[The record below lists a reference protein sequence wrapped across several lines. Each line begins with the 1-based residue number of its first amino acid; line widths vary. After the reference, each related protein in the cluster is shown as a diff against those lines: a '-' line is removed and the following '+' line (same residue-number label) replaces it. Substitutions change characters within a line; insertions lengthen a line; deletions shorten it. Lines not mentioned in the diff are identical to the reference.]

1 MDIKMQNRIDGY
13 FDKLTEFIN
22 KIPLSDK
29 GKNYLW
35 FISFCQ
41 FYDEPV
47 LSENGKT
54 TYGIK
59 TEWQLQR
66 FIEQFKK
73 NIKNIKK
80 LRLKAVEKWTDELNN
95 IEPPEAVAKIDK
107 QLYQL
112 RKKELLAEIGADSLN
127 DWDRWLQKYLSN
139 EIDQQNKRPAKKPPK
154 QQKKTSYVWQSNP
167 VDEIPELYS
176 LMFDKYKLIA
186 SDTTP
191 EQFEAVFTGQPIE
204 SINPIKWHQDNASE
218 LLYFIDRL
226 EQSNNIEHNPKRA
239 DYQKLISCFV
249 KPDGKPFKAV
259 WKSLKTN
266 IDINLSS
273 DKQKAIDEL
282 VSSF

>member
-13 FDKLTEFIN
+13 FEKLTEFIN

-35 FISFCQ
+35 YISFCQ

-54 TYGIK
+54 TYGIQ

-73 NIKNIKK
+73 NFQK
-80 LRLKAVEKWTDELNN
+80 LRLKAVEKWTDELNR
-95 IEPPEAVAKIDK
+95 IEPSEAVAKIDK
-107 QLYQL
+107 QLYEL
-112 RKKELLAEIGADSLN
+112 RKKELLAEIGADGLN

-139 EIDQQNKRPAKKPPK
+139 EIDHQQKRLARKPPK
-154 QQKKTSYVWQSNP
+154 QQKKTSYVWQNNP
-167 VDEIPELYS
+167 DKELPELYS
-176 LMFDKYKLIA
+176 LMINKYKLIA
-186 SDTTP
+186 PETTP
-191 EQFEAVFTGQPIE
+191 EQFKAVFTGQAIE

-226 EQSNNIEHNPKRA
+226 EKSNNIEHNPKKA
-239 DYQKLISCFV
+239 DYKKLTACFV
-249 KPDGKPFKAV
+249 KPDGNQFNAV
-259 WKSLKTN
+259 WKTLKTN
-266 IDINLSS
+266 IEINLSP

-282 VSSF
+282 VSNF

>member
-1 MDIKMQNRIDGY
+1 MENNIQNKIDGY

-54 TYGIK
+54 TYGIQ

-73 NIKNIKK
+73 NFQK
-80 LRLKAVEKWTDELNN
+80 LRLKVVEKWTDELNN

-112 RKKELLAEIGADSLN
+112 RKKELLAEIGADGLN

-139 EIDQQNKRPAKKPPK
+139 EIDHQQKRPARKPPK

-167 VDEIPELYS
+167 DNELPELYS
-176 LMFDKYKLIA
+176 LMINKYKLIA
-186 SDTTP
+186 PETTY
-191 EQFEAVFTGQPIE
+191 EQFKAVFTGQPIDE
-204 SINPIKWHQDNASE
+204 IKQIKWHQDNASE

-226 EQSNNIEHNPKRA
+226 EQSNNIRHNQKKA
-239 DYQKLISCFV
+239 DYQRMTACFV
-249 KPDGKPFKAV
+249 KPDGNVFTAN
-259 WKSLKTN
+259 LKQIKQN
-266 IDINLSS
+266 ITINLSA

-282 VSSF
+282 VSNF

>member
-13 FDKLTEFIN
+13 FEKLTEFIN

-47 LSENGKT
+47 LSENDKT
-54 TYGIK
+54 TYGIQ

-73 NIKNIKK
+73 NFQK
-80 LRLKAVEKWTDELNN
+80 LRLNAVEKWTDELNR
-95 IEPPEAVAKIDK
+95 IEPSEAVAKIDK
-107 QLYQL
+107 QLYEL
-112 RKKELLAEIGADSLN
+112 RKKELLADIGADGLN

-139 EIDQQNKRPAKKPPK
+139 EIDYQQKKPTRKPPK
-154 QQKKTSYVWQSNP
+154 QQTKTSYVWQNNP
-167 VDEIPELYS
+167 DKELPELYK
-176 LMFDKYKLIA
+176 LMIDNYKLIA
-186 SDTTP
+186 PETTL
-191 EQFEAVFTGQPIE
+191 EQFKAVFTGQAIE

-226 EQSNNIEHNPKRA
+226 QQTNNIVHNPKKT
-239 DYQKLISCFV
+239 DYQKMTACFV
-249 KPDGKPFKAV
+249 KPDGKQFKAN
-259 WKSLKTN
+259 WKQIKQN
-266 IDINLSS
+266 ISFNLSS
-273 DKQKAIDEL
+273 DKQNAIDEL
-282 VSSF
+282 VNNF

>member
-13 FDKLTEFIN
+13 FEKLTEFIN

-47 LSENGKT
+47 LSENDKT
-54 TYGIK
+54 TYGIQ

-66 FIEQFKK
+66 FIERFKK
-73 NIKNIKK
+73 NFQK
-80 LRLKAVEKWTDELNN
+80 LRLKAVEKWTDELNR
-95 IEPPEAVAKIDK
+95 IEPSEAVAKIDK
-107 QLYQL
+107 QLYEL
-112 RKKELLAEIGADSLN
+112 RKKELLADIGADGLN
-127 DWDRWLQKYLSN
+127 DWDKWLQKYLSN
-139 EIDQQNKRPAKKPPK
+139 EIDYQQKKPTRKPPK

-167 VDEIPELYS
+167 NKELPELYS
-176 LMFDKYKLIA
+176 LMINKYKLIA
-186 SDTTP
+186 PETTP
-191 EQFEAVFTGQPIE
+191 EQFKAIFTGQSIE

-218 LLYFIDRL
+218 LLYFNEAIKNKVNNVWHIYQRL
-226 EQSNNIEHNPKRA
+226 A
-239 DYQKLISCFV
+239 ACFV
-249 KPDGKPFKAV
+249 KPDGMQFNAV

-266 IDINLSS
+266 IEINLSP

-282 VSSF
+282 VRNF

>member
-13 FDKLTEFIN
+13 FEKLTEFIN

-54 TYGIK
+54 TYGIQ

-73 NIKNIKK
+73 NFQK
-80 LRLKAVEKWTDELNN
+80 LRLNAVEKWTDELNR
-95 IEPPEAVAKIDK
+95 IEPSEAVAKIDK
-107 QLYQL
+107 QLYEL
-112 RKKELLAEIGADSLN
+112 RKKELLADIGADGLN

-139 EIDQQNKRPAKKPPK
+139 EIDYQQKKPTRKPPK
-154 QQKKTSYVWQSNP
+154 QQTKTSYVWQNNP
-167 VDEIPELYS
+167 DKELPELYS
-176 LMFDKYKLIA
+176 LMINKYKLIA

-191 EQFEAVFTGQPIE
+191 EQFKAVFTGQPIDKIE
-204 SINPIKWHQDNASE
+204 PIKWHQDNASE
-218 LLYFIDRL
+218 LLYFNEAIKSKVNDVWHIYQRL
-226 EQSNNIEHNPKRA
+226 A
-239 DYQKLISCFV
+239 ACFV

-266 IDINLSS
+266 IDINLSP

-282 VSSF
+282 LKNF

>member
-1 MDIKMQNRIDGY
+1 MDIKMQNRIDDY
-13 FDKLTEFIN
+13 FEKLTEFIN

-41 FYDEPV
+41 FYEEPV

-54 TYGIK
+54 TYGIQ

-73 NIKNIKK
+73 NFQK

-112 RKKELLAEIGADSLN
+112 RKKELLAEIGADGLN

-139 EIDQQNKRPAKKPPK
+139 EIYHQQKRPARKPIKIP
-154 QQKKTSYVWQSNP
+154 KKTSYVWQDNP
-167 VDEIPELYS
+167 DKELPELYS
-176 LMFDKYKLIA
+176 LMINKYKLIA
-186 SDTTP
+186 PETTY
-191 EQFEAVFTGQPIE
+191 EQFKAIFTGQPIDE
-204 SINPIKWHQDNASE
+204 IEPIKWHQDNASE
-218 LLYFIDRL
+218 LLYFNEAIKKKVNDVWHIYQRL
-226 EQSNNIEHNPKRA
+226 EA
-239 DYQKLISCFV
+239 CFV

-282 VSSF
+282 VSNF

>member
-1 MDIKMQNRIDGY
+1 MQNRIDGY
-13 FDKLTEFIN
+13 FEKLTEFIN

-29 GKNYLW
+29 GKNYIW
-35 FISFCQ
+35 FISYCQ
-41 FYDEPV
+41 FYDKPV

-54 TYGIK
+54 TYGIQ

-73 NIKNIKK
+73 NFQK

-112 RKKELLAEIGADSLN
+112 RKKELLAEIGADGLN

-139 EIDQQNKRPAKKPPK
+139 ELDHQQKRPARKPPK

-167 VDEIPELYS
+167 DKELPELYN
-176 LMFDKYKLIA
+176 LMIKKYKLIA
-186 SDTTP
+186 PETTY
-191 EQFEAVFTGQPIE
+191 EQFKSVFTGQEIE
-204 SINPIKWHQDNASE
+204 RINPIKWHQGNASE

-226 EQSNNIEHNPKRA
+226 EQSNNIVHNAKKA
-239 DYQKLISCFV
+239 DHQRMTACFV
-249 KPDGKPFKAV
+249 KPDGKQFNAS

-266 IDINLSS
+266 IETNLSH
-273 DKQKAIDEL
+273 DKKNSIDEL
-282 VSSF
+282 ISNF

>member
-13 FDKLTEFIN
+13 FEKLTEFIN

-47 LSENGKT
+47 LSENDKT
-54 TYGIK
+54 TYGIQ

-73 NIKNIKK
+73 NFQK
-80 LRLKAVEKWTDELNN
+80 LRLNAVEKWTDELNR
-95 IEPPEAVAKIDK
+95 IEPSEAVAKIDK
-107 QLYQL
+107 QLYEL
-112 RKKELLAEIGADSLN
+112 RKKELLADIGADGLN

-139 EIDQQNKRPAKKPPK
+139 EIDYQQKKPTRKPPK
-154 QQKKTSYVWQSNP
+154 QQQKTSYVWQNNP
-167 VDEIPELYS
+167 DKELPELYK
-176 LMFDKYKLIA
+176 LMIDKYKLIA
-186 SDTTP
+186 PETTL
-191 EQFEAVFTGQPIE
+191 EQFKAVFTGQAIE

-226 EQSNNIEHNPKRA
+226 QQTNNIVHNPKRT
-239 DYQKLISCFV
+239 DYQKLKACFV
-249 KPDGKPFKAV
+249 KPDGSQFNEAL
-259 WKSLKTN
+259 KSLKTK
-266 IDINLSS
+266 IDINLSP
-273 DKQKAIDEL
+273 DKQTAIDEL
-282 VSSF
+282 VSNF

>member
-13 FDKLTEFIN
+13 FEKLTEFIN

-35 FISFCQ
+35 YISFCQ

-54 TYGIK
+54 TYGIQ

-73 NIKNIKK
+73 NFQK

-112 RKKELLAEIGADSLN
+112 RKKELLAEIGADGLN

-139 EIDQQNKRPAKKPPK
+139 EIDHQQKRPARKPPK
-154 QQKKTSYVWQSNP
+154 QQKKTSYVWQSNQ
-167 VDEIPELYS
+167 EKELPELYN
-176 LMFDKYKLIA
+176 LMINKYKLIA
-186 SDTTP
+186 PETTY
-191 EQFEAVFTGQPIE
+191 EQFKAIFTGQPIDE
-204 SINPIKWHQDNASE
+204 IEPIKWHQDNASE
-218 LLYFIDRL
+218 LLYFNEAIKNKVNDVWHIYQRL
-226 EQSNNIEHNPKRA
+226 EA
-239 DYQKLISCFV
+239 CFV

-282 VSSF
+282 VSNF

>member
-13 FDKLTEFIN
+13 FEKLTEFIN

-35 FISFCQ
+35 YISFCQ

-54 TYGIK
+54 TYGIQ

-73 NIKNIKK
+73 NFQK

-112 RKKELLAEIGADSLN
+112 RKKELLAEIGADGLN

-139 EIDQQNKRPAKKPPK
+139 EIDHQQKRPARKPPK

-167 VDEIPELYS
+167 DNELPELYS
-176 LMFDKYKLIA
+176 LMIDKYKLIA
-186 SDTTP
+186 PETTY
-191 EQFEAVFTGQPIE
+191 EQFKAVFTGQAIE
-204 SINPIKWHQDNASE
+204 SINPIKWHQENASE

-226 EQSNNIEHNPKRA
+226 QKTNNIEHNPKRA
-239 DYQKLISCFV
+239 DYQKLKACFV
-249 KPDGKPFKAV
+249 KPDGSQFNEA
-259 WKSLKTN
+259 LKTLKQQ
-266 IDINLSS
+266 IPFIAS
-273 DKQKAIDEL
+273 DKKKAIDEL
-282 VSSF
+282 VSNF

>member
-13 FDKLTEFIN
+13 FEKLTEFIN

-35 FISFCQ
+35 YISFCQ

-54 TYGIK
+54 TYGIQ

-73 NIKNIKK
+73 NFQK
-80 LRLKAVEKWTDELNN
+80 LRLRAVEKWTDELKN
-95 IEPPEAVAKIDK
+95 IEPQEAVAKIDK
-107 QLYQL
+107 TLYQL
-112 RKKELLAEIGADSLN
+112 IKKELLAEIGADGLN

-139 EIDQQNKRPAKKPPK
+139 EINYQQKKPIRKPPK
-154 QQKKTSYVWQSNP
+154 QQKKTSYVWQNNP
-167 VDEIPELYS
+167 DKELPELYS
-176 LMFDKYKLIA
+176 LMINKYKLIA
-186 SDTTP
+186 PETTP
-191 EQFEAVFTGQPIE
+191 EQFKAVFTGQAIE

-218 LLYFIDRL
+218 LLYFNEAIKNKVNDVWHIYQRL
-226 EQSNNIEHNPKRA
+226 EA
-239 DYQKLISCFV
+239 CFV
-249 KPDGKPFKAV
+249 KPDGKPFKVV

-273 DKQKAIDEL
+273 DKQKTIDEI
-282 VSSF
+282 VSNF

>member
-13 FDKLTEFIN
+13 FEKLTKFIN

-47 LSENGKT
+47 LSENDKT
-54 TYGIK
+54 TYGIQ

-73 NIKNIKK
+73 NFQK
-80 LRLKAVEKWTDELNN
+80 LRLKAVEKWTDELNR
-95 IEPPEAVAKIDK
+95 IEPSEAVAKIDK
-107 QLYQL
+107 QLYEL
-112 RKKELLAEIGADSLN
+112 RKKELLADIGADGLN
-127 DWDRWLQKYLSN
+127 DWDKWLQKYLSN
-139 EIDQQNKRPAKKPPK
+139 EIDYQQKKPTRKPPK
-154 QQKKTSYVWQSNP
+154 QQKKTSYQWQSNP
-167 VDEIPELYS
+167 DKELPELYS
-176 LMFDKYKLIA
+176 LMINKYKLIA
-186 SDTTP
+186 SETTYG
-191 EQFEAVFTGQPIE
+191 QFEAVFTGQPIE

-218 LLYFIDRL
+218 LLYFNEAIKNKVNDVWHIYQRL
-226 EQSNNIEHNPKRA
+226 EA
-239 DYQKLISCFV
+239 CFA
-249 KPDGKPFKAV
+249 KPDGKPFKVV

-282 VSSF
+282 VSNF

>member
-13 FDKLTEFIN
+13 FEKLTEFIN

-47 LSENGKT
+47 LSENDKT
-54 TYGIK
+54 TYGIQ

-73 NIKNIKK
+73 NFQK
-80 LRLKAVEKWTDELNN
+80 LRLNAVEKWTDELNR
-95 IEPPEAVAKIDK
+95 IEPSEAVAKIDK
-107 QLYQL
+107 QLYEL
-112 RKKELLAEIGADSLN
+112 RKKELLADIGADGLN

-139 EIDQQNKRPAKKPPK
+139 EIDYQQKKPIRKPPK
-154 QQKKTSYVWQSNP
+154 QKKMTSYVWQNNP
-167 VDEIPELYS
+167 DKELPELYS
-176 LMFDKYKLIA
+176 LMIDNYKLIA
-186 SDTTP
+186 PETTY
-191 EQFEAVFTGQPIE
+191 EQFKAVFTGQAIE

-218 LLYFIDRL
+218 LVYFIDRL
-226 EQSNNIEHNPKRA
+226 EQTDNIVHNPKKT
-239 DYQKLISCFV
+239 DYQKMTACFV
-249 KPDGKPFKAV
+249 KPDGKQFKAN
-259 WKSLKTN
+259 WKQIKQN
-266 IDINLSS
+266 ISINLSS

-282 VSSF
+282 VSNF

>member
-13 FDKLTEFIN
+13 FEKLTEFIN

-47 LSENGKT
+47 LSENDKT
-54 TYGIK
+54 TYGIQ

-66 FIEQFKK
+66 FIERFKK
-73 NIKNIKK
+73 NFQK
-80 LRLKAVEKWTDELNN
+80 LRLKTVEKWTDELNR
-95 IEPPEAVAKIDK
+95 IEPSEAVAKIDK
-107 QLYQL
+107 QLYEL
-112 RKKELLAEIGADSLN
+112 RKKELLADIGADGLN
-127 DWDRWLQKYLSN
+127 DWDKWLQKYLSN
-139 EIDQQNKRPAKKPPK
+139 EIDYQQKKPTRKPPK

-167 VDEIPELYS
+167 NKELPELYS
-176 LMFDKYKLIA
+176 LMINKYKLIA
-186 SDTTP
+186 PETTP
-191 EQFEAVFTGQPIE
+191 EQFKAIFTGQSIE

-218 LLYFIDRL
+218 LLYFNEAIKNKVNNVWHIYQRL
-226 EQSNNIEHNPKRA
+226 A
-239 DYQKLISCFV
+239 ACFV
-249 KPDGKPFKAV
+249 KPDGMQFNAV

-266 IDINLSS
+266 IEINLSP

-282 VSSF
+282 VRNF

>member
-13 FDKLTEFIN
+13 FEKLTEFIN

-41 FYDEPV
+41 FYEEPV

-54 TYGIK
+54 TYGIQ

-73 NIKNIKK
+73 NFQK

-112 RKKELLAEIGADSLN
+112 RKKELLAEIGADGLN

-139 EIDQQNKRPAKKPPK
+139 EIYHQQKRPARK
-154 QQKKTSYVWQSNP
+154 
-167 VDEIPELYS
+167 
-176 LMFDKYKLIA
+176 
-186 SDTTP
+186 
-191 EQFEAVFTGQPIE
+191 
-204 SINPIKWHQDNASE
+204 PIKTPKKDFLCMAK
-218 LLYFIDRL
+218 
-226 EQSNNIEHNPKRA
+226 QSR
-239 DYQKLISCFV
+239 
-249 KPDGKPFKAV
+249 
-259 WKSLKTN
+259 
-266 IDINLSS
+266 
-273 DKQKAIDEL
+273 
-282 VSSF
+282 